1 MKAITSING
10 NVEVVEL
17 PDNARNWTK
26 LDSPSEAESTSA
38 SKRQD
43 SWEKALTP
51 HVVKSKKF
59 KT

>member
-10 NVEVVEL
+10 NVEVVKL

-26 LDSPSEAESTSA
+26 VDSPSESESTST

-59 KT
+59 RT